1 MGSTPNPDAKTR
13 AVTKPPKRGPGRPS
27 KLTAKLRAQVVELIG
42 EGQFAVDACAAVG
55 IGVSTF
61 MSWKAKGEGQAK
73 GQYRDFLSAIE
84 GAEATRRRMLMTRV
98 STASKEAKH
107 WQAAAWVLTHTDPG
121 KFAPQLRV
129 HVEGELNSALDRL
142 EQEFKNEPET
152 WARILAA
159 IAGGARVP
167 APAGISTGERSS
179 EHAAGSSA
187 DSPRGVTAPT

>member
-1 MGSTPNPDAKTR
+1 MATANPEAKTR
-13 AVTKPPKRGPGRPS
+13 GVSKPPKRGPGRPS
-27 KLTAKLRAQVVELIG
+27 KLTATLRAQVAKFIE

-55 IGVSTF
+55 IGQSTF
-61 MSWKAKGEGQAK
+61 MTWKAKGEGQAK

-84 GAEATRRRMLMTRV
+84 AAEAARRRGLMTKLKK
-98 STASKEAKH
+98 ASDDPKH
-107 WQAAAWVLTHTDPG
+107 WQAATWVLTHTDPG

-167 APAGISTGERSS
+167 TPAGIPTSQRAGEH
-179 EHAAGSSA
+179 EAGSSA
-187 DSPRGVTAPT
+187 DPSRPVTSSA